1 MMYFD
6 TVSYHAPAI
15 CCAAETIGANRLL
28 LGTDSPMLLSLE
40 QQGIDVIEAAG
51 FSKPEKEAV
60 LGCTAQKLLR
70 L

>member
-6 TVSYHAPAI
+6 TVSYHASAI
-15 CCAAETIGANRLL
+15 RCAAETIGADRLL
-28 LGTDSPMLLSLE
+28 FGTGSPMLLSLK
-40 QQGIDVIEAAG
+40 QQGIDVMEAAG

-60 LGCTAQKLLR
+60 PGGRAQKLLR